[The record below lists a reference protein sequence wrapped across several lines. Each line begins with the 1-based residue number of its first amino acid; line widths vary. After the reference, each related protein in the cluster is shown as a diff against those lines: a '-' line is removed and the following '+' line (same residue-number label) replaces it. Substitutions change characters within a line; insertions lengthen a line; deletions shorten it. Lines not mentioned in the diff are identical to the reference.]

1 MSEAAAENK
10 ELDYEIVDENA
21 SGGEIEGQEA
31 LEVVDDT
38 PEEDRGRKKG
48 PQVEVPDE
56 EIAQYGENVQK
67 RIKDLRRAYHDERR
81 EKEKAFREQQEAIR
95 FAKSVAEQN
104 RQLQERLQNG
114 EKVYVEARKSGVEAQ
129 IQAAERDYKSAHEAG
144 DVDKMLEA
152 QKRLASFVSEQ
163 REVENYQPQFQ
174 QPLQQHRSDVEAIPE
189 VVPDERTR
197 RWVETNKWFD
207 TDPVMRGAALGLHDE
222 LVSKGYQAG
231 SEAYFEQIDARIRES
246 FPQKFGQTKRP
257 ATVVAPAARTEQPSG
272 KIKLTTSQ
280 VAIAKRLGIP
290 LERYAKY
297 AAQVQKEQ

>member
-21 SGGEIEGQEA
+21 SGGEIEAQPA

-114 EKVYVEARKSGVEAQ
+114 EKVYVEARKTGVEAQ
-129 IQAAERDYKSAHEAG
+129 IQSAERDYKSAHEAG

-152 QKRLASFVSEQ
+152 QKRLASFVSEK

-197 RWVETNKWFD
+197 RWVESNKWFD